1 MKSEVA
7 VMHSLKGSTQR
18 YQVDSTITVDF
29 SSLDDDYRDLHKDE
43 EEVKKDEMAALVRE
57 LIAKVDKCIPP
68 KMRNANR
75 LDNARSTYQET
86 KVD

>member
-1 MKSEVA
+1 M
-7 VMHSLKGSTQR
+7 
-18 YQVDSTITVDF
+18 
-29 SSLDDDYRDLHKDE
+29 
-43 EEVKKDEMAALVRE
+43 KKDEMAALVRE

-75 LDNARSTYQET
+75 LDHARSNYQET